1 MPNWL
6 QLYTGSSVMSSP
18 TIWSSCA
25 GLTYW
30 KPLFIGGGPE
40 SPTFTLTSSETLKR
54 FIMLNLTDWKKTF
67 KLVATF
73 VLIWLSL
80 QQELCSFFIK
90 PIKLIKSHKF
100 NIVWFFGGGATIL
113 YYDSQSFKQDPW
125 ETFSIYTKKQASV
138 TFWLHKHTR
147 KKILC
152 ENVVICLCVK
162 TCIKLLV
169 PKDALSQIDNKALI
183 STN

>member
-1 MPNWL
+1 
-6 QLYTGSSVMSSP
+6 
-18 TIWSSCA
+18 
-25 GLTYW
+25 
-30 KPLFIGGGPE
+30 
-40 SPTFTLTSSETLKR
+40 
-54 FIMLNLTDWKKTF
+54 MLNLTDWKKTF

-125 ETFSIYTKKQASV
+125 ETFSKNIYQETS
-138 TFWLHKHTR
+138 FSY
-147 KKILC
+147 IL
-152 ENVVICLCVK
+152 IAQ
-162 TCIKLLV
+162 TH
-169 PKDALSQIDNKALI
+169 
-183 STN
+183 